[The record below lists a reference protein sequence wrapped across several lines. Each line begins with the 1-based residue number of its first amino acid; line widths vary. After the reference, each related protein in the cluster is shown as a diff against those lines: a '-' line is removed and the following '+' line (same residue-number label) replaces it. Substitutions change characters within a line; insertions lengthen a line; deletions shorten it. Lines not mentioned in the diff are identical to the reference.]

1 MAQDRNLIQRRIQMT
16 KPQSEWLVKKAKS
29 LGISAPE
36 LVRRILDDYRGE
48 ILSDREKPK

>member
-16 KPQSEWLVKKAKS
+16 KPQSDWLIEKATS
-29 LGISAPE
+29 LGISVPE

-48 ILSDREKPK
+48 SLSRKESK